1 MQISL
6 NQKVPELS
14 SKIISQLFLQNKT
27 MRHIFSQQFDF
38 FNSASLMSKIIF
50 KFWSFFFTYI

>member
-38 FNSASLMSKIIF
+38 FQQCFINEQNHI
-50 KFWSFFFTYI
+50 